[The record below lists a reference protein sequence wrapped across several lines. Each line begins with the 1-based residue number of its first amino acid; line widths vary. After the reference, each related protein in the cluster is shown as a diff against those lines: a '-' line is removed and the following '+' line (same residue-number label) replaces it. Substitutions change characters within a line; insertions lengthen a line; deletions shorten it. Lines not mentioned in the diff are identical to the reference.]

1 MTTGGHPPPISA
13 EVFVNVQR
21 RGLSAEMIMKYTMK
35 VYKNS
40 DDHAAYLKARS
51 DSARN
56 GQSFEWAGHRWAYEV
71 TSFDDAGDYDL
82 LYRFDDKPYP
92 EEVSVTTDDM
102 TIRDYFAAKA
112 MQGIISSECNYGAF
126 SDLASDAYSIAD
138 AMLLAREAS

>member
-51 DSARN
+51 DRARN

-92 EEVSVTTDDM
+92 EEVSVNTDDM